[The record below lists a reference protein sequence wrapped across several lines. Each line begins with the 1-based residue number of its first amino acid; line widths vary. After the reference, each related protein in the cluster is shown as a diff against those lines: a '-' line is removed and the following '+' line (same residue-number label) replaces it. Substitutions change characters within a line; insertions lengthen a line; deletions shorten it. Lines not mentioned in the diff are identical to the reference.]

1 MVANTHL
8 IVVSSCLEFK
18 APVYASSCCVLYV
31 WFEGGVPLSYLYL
44 VMVEGLIETTN
55 MANLCAHSEHKNK
68 IKVDVHSP
76 QHVRYLPCIQLMSAM
91 IHFHARFKFFIFPS
105 HRFHSN
111 TILQE
116 P

>member
-76 QHVRYLPCIQLMSAM
+76 QHARYLPCIPLMSAM
-91 IHFHARFKFFIFPS
+91 IHFHARF
-105 HRFHSN
+105 
-111 TILQE
+111 
-116 P
+116 